1 MADTTPQ
8 LKRKRESAIG
18 SQKKAKKSRKSDAVA
33 AQEAGATD
41 GSAIPTPVDEPAVAK
56 QATPQPR
63 DKSKSTPRK
72 SQTNGQHDQDATT
85 TAPSQQNGDDAE
97 AQAAAL
103 KGLKKQNKKPRVLN
117 YKDSK
122 SSVNGSEA
130 QGTPVRSLSQAQ
142 DVDNS
147 VKKKSLQERI
157 AESNQATGAESL
169 LPDTSADESEEQ
181 DASAQSTTEAQDT
194 SSSAQKTFKEKV
206 LEAKEAAE
214 AKSKALAAAP
224 TKVKKQKQKTAPKWT
239 VSPVQ
244 GGWFL
249 PTDPVFSHDEKY
261 VILATLK
268 SLQIYFAETSLL
280 ASVLPVGST
289 GFVTAYALSATKPSQ
304 VYVADSNGLITLWN
318 WADGTKVGRWD
329 IGATVRNMAVI
340 AQPGLDEDLVY
351 CHEAG
356 KGHIV
361 NVHALRTKAQASK
374 TELKRVLKTTSAI
387 TNVQVLLQGKYV
399 ILSTAE
405 TVTIGKRLKASRTAV
420 QDFEYVWREVK
431 FSKRITTCHTYF
443 RQPEVSEKGKKTA
456 DHERDILD
464 LAVGD
469 EEGAVLLFEN
479 MLASFAA
486 IEPAQKGDKIMT
498 DSAES
503 FRPKR
508 FHWHRDAVGS
518 VKWSL
523 DGKLSV

>member
-1 MADTTPQ
+1 
-8 LKRKRESAIG
+8 
-18 SQKKAKKSRKSDAVA
+18 
-33 AQEAGATD
+33 
-41 GSAIPTPVDEPAVAK
+41 
-56 QATPQPR
+56 
-63 DKSKSTPRK
+63 
-72 SQTNGQHDQDATT
+72 
-85 TAPSQQNGDDAE
+85 
-97 AQAAAL
+97 
-103 KGLKKQNKKPRVLN
+103 
-117 YKDSK
+117 
-122 SSVNGSEA
+122 
-130 QGTPVRSLSQAQ
+130 
-142 DVDNS
+142 
-147 VKKKSLQERI
+147 
-157 AESNQATGAESL
+157 
-169 LPDTSADESEEQ
+169 
-181 DASAQSTTEAQDT
+181 
-194 SSSAQKTFKEKV
+194 
-206 LEAKEAAE
+206 
-214 AKSKALAAAP
+214 
-224 TKVKKQKQKTAPKWT
+224 
-239 VSPVQ
+239 
-244 GGWFL
+244 
-249 PTDPVFSHDEKY
+249 
-261 VILATLK
+261 
-268 SLQIYFAETSLL
+268 
-280 ASVLPVGST
+280 
-289 GFVTAYALSATKPSQ
+289 
-304 VYVADSNGLITLWN
+304 
-318 WADGTKVGRWD
+318 
-329 IGATVRNMAVI
+329 
-340 AQPGLDEDLVY
+340 VY